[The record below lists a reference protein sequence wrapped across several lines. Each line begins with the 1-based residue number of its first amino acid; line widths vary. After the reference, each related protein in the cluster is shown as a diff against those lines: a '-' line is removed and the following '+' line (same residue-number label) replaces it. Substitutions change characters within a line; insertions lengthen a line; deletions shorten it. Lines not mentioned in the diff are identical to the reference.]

1 MALTKVDDRGLKT
14 PIDLQDNEYIRLGT
28 GNDLQIFHN
37 GTDSFLKNST
47 GDLRIQSLDDN
58 GNIQIQA
65 KQGEESIIA
74 KTNGAVELY
83 YDNEKRLET
92 VGYGTHTIGQTTA
105 VVHNL
110 YTGGTK
116 RAGLRADNS
125 NTFTITDEQ
134 SHNFFLGQK
143 DAQVE
148 LYHDNSKKLETTST
162 GVLTTGNTSTTGAFV
177 STQTGGG
184 VLSDN
189 LSLVDNKKVKL
200 GDGDDLQLYHD
211 GTNSFIKDTGTGGLK
226 ICASFL
232 GINNAANNESM
243 IVAAENG
250 AVDLYYNGSKK
261 LETQLYGVT
270 VSGSVYLPDNERFIT
285 GTGNDLQIYH
295 DGTHSYLYN
304 LTGELKNRAAV
315 WKAVNAANSE
325 KMIVATEN
333 SSVELYYDNSKK
345 FETTSTG
352 ATVTGTVTATTFSG
366 DGIIPAGGI
375 IIWSGASNAIPTGWL
390 LCDGSNSTPDLR
402 DRFVVGAGSTYS
414 VGATGGS
421 DSVTLT
427 TAQIPS
433 HTHSIQIR
441 TGLDDNNFSFNQG
454 FSSDAPTSGGTF
466 NSNSTGGGGS
476 HENRPPYYALCYIM
490 KS

>member
-14 PIDLQDNEYIRLGT
+14 PIDLQDNEKIRLGT
-28 GNDLQIFHN
+28 GNDLQIYHTGSHSFIEN
-37 GTDSFLKNST
+37 SGTGNLIIESQNTT
-47 GDLRIQSLDDN
+47 GIRGGVVNLTN
-58 GNIQIQA
+58 VAGNA
-65 KQGEESIIA
+65 NLLVATAGGSA
-74 KTNGAVELY
+74 ELY
-83 YDNEKRLET
+83 YDNGKRLET

-134 SHNFFLGQK
+134 GHNFFLGQK

-200 GDGDDLQLYHD
+200 GDGDDIEIYHN
-211 GTNSFIKDTGTGGLK
+211 GTHSYLENNTGTFYIRAKAGENSVTAYPDGG
-226 ICASFL
+226 
-232 GINNAANNESM
+232 
-243 IVAAENG
+243 V
-250 AVDLYYNGSKK
+250 K
-261 LETQLYGVT
+261 LAYDDNTKFETTSAGVL
-270 VSGSVYLPDNERFIT
+270 VSGNVYANDNNKFIA
-285 GTGNDLQIYH
+285 GTSNDLQIYH
-295 DGTHSYLYN
+295 DGSHSYIKDAG
-304 LTGELKNRAAV
+304 TGTLRIEA
-315 WKAVNAANSE
+315 SE
-325 KMIVATEN
+325 VGILSADGSETMAQFVQNGAT
-333 SSVELYYDNSKK
+333 SLRYDNSKK

-352 ATVTGTVTATTFSG
+352 VTVTGTVTATTFSG